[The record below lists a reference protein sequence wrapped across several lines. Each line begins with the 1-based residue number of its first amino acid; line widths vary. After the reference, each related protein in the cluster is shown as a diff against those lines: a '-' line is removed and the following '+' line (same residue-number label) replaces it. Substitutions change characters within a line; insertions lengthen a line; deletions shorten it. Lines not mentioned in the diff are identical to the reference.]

1 MDFVTILSTKIKP
14 ELNHIYTE
22 PPIQK
27 FCDLGWFCREHAL
40 HLYGLACLMHKR
52 AEICLGDY
60 ILRRPGGDSFR
71 SVGDSA
77 DHAWC
82 CIDDCTPV
90 DVSLTVKH
98 IYRDIPD
105 IALVYGDRSDLT
117 EGFEIKH
124 HFDAT
129 DDEFMKLI
137 DHTAPLIAYNEKS
150 RVNDSLLD
158 LLSDP
163 FKFLFR
169 PPGLA
174 PTFPD
179 LFGAEVFY
187 AITYHC
193 YLLATREFRPLC
205 LYMDD
210 WRRTV
215 NKIVERNPNAK
226 NAIENIVVKRRD
238 NHGP

>member
-22 PPIQK
+22 PPLQNIR
-27 FCDLGWFCREHAL
+27 DLGWYCREHTL

-60 ILRRPGGDSFR
+60 ILRRPGGDSFH

-82 CIDDCTPV
+82 FIDDCTPV

-98 IYRDIPD
+98 IYPDIPD

-124 HFDAT
+124 RVDAT
-129 DDEFMKLI
+129 DDEFMKLTH
-137 DHTAPLIAYNEKS
+137 HTAPLIAYNEKS
-150 RVNDSLLD
+150 RLNDSLLD

-163 FKFLFR
+163 FRFLFK
-169 PPGLA
+169 PPGSF

-179 LFGAEVFY
+179 IFGAEVFY

-193 YLLATREFRPLC
+193 YLLATGELKPLC
-205 LYMDD
+205 RYMNDCH
-210 WRRTV
+210 RTV
-215 NKIVERNPNAK
+215 TKIMERNPNAK
-226 NAIENIVVKRRD
+226 NDIESIVVSREKK
-238 NHGP
+238 G